1 MPGNIRG
8 VIFDCDGV
16 LFESRRAN
24 LAYYNAILARF
35 GEPEVSEAEPERANL
50 CHAAASPEV
59 LATLLGFER
68 APAALEFAASLDYRQ
83 FIPWMDPEPGMR
95 EALAQLS
102 AQMPLA
108 VATNRGTSMPEIL
121 DHFGLQ
127 GYFSTVVTSRDVER
141 PKPHADMLLLAAKR
155 LGLPLAALLFVG
167 DSVYDRMA
175 AESAG
180 IPFVAYRP
188 TFDHPRQVDGFE
200 QLLVFVE
207 RAVRGE
213 T

>member
-1 MPGNIRG
+1 MGRLSG

-35 GEPEVSEAEPERANL
+35 DEPEVTEAQSERANL

-59 LATLLGFER
+59 LAELLGPDR
-68 APAALEFAASLDYRQ
+68 AEAALEFAATLDYRQ

-95 EALAQLS
+95 EALEMLS
-102 AQMPLA
+102 AQIPLA

-121 DHFGLQ
+121 VHFGLQ
-127 GYFSTVVTSRDVER
+127 DYFSAVITSRDVAR
-141 PKPHADMLLLAAKR
+141 PKPHADMLLLAAER
-155 LGLPLAALLFVG
+155 LALPLESLLFVG

-175 AESAG
+175 AEAAD
-180 IPFVAYRP
+180 IPFIAYRP
-188 TFDHPRQVDGFE
+188 TFDYPRKVTSYD
-200 QLLVFVE
+200 QLLAVVARE
-207 RAVRGE
+207 IRAE

>member
-1 MPGNIRG
+1 MPGKICG
-8 VIFDCDGV
+8 LIFDCDGV

-24 LAYYNAILARF
+24 LAYYNAILTRF
-35 GEPEVSEAEPERANL
+35 GEPEVTEAQPERANL

-59 LATLLGFER
+59 LATLLGPDR
-68 APAALEFAASLDYRQ
+68 AAAALDFAATLDYRQ

-95 EALAQLS
+95 EALAQFS

-127 GYFSTVVTSRDVER
+127 NFFSAVVTSRDVAR
-141 PKPHADMLLLAAKR
+141 PKPHADMLLLAAQR
-155 LGLPLAALLFVG
+155 LNLPLDSLLFVG

-180 IPFVAYRP
+180 MPFVAYRP
-188 TFDHPRQVDGFE
+188 TFDCPRQVEDYA
-200 QLLVFVE
+200 QLLALVKE
-207 RAVRGE
+207 QIRGE